1 MKINFSNCN
10 NIDQGEINIEENKLN
25 ILYGINGTGK
35 STLVKAITCKILNDD
50 VALQELKPYKH
61 AGNLDILPSVSFSTQ
76 PKSVL
81 VYNEKYIEDLLFISR
96 DEVMQNSFEIFIAPK
111 NYREQ
116 CENIDKQLNDIN
128 NFINNNNLIKVL
140 SDFVTELSKLLNDI
154 KINEA
159 KNTIGFGRSKIT
171 KLFKT
176 GNIIENIPNELS
188 SFDDFIKGENN
199 ISWIEWHNK
208 GTVFMK
214 TNRCPY
220 CSQNVNNELSLAINE
235 VNVLFSKATMS
246 TFKEAKNAISK
257 ATELFE
263 HSTANNLISA
273 VSSSS
278 ISDEDKILIGSTYLE
293 AKEILSHILLGGETN
308 TLDSLLNNYKNL
320 NNFLNSKKINVS
332 TLKYINSSA
341 IINEIN
347 EYNKSIDTLLTQ
359 SRDLFIELSKLNSSL
374 KATSAD
380 NLKDIN
386 DFLEY
391 SGINYEL
398 NLTEDS
404 KKVYLAPK
412 RIHGNM
418 VEIKNHLS
426 YGERNAFAIA
436 LFSLDAKTQ
445 TPDLVILDDPISSY
459 DTNKKYAIMYYL
471 FKTKK
476 SNLRGKTVLLLTHD
490 FEPIINIYV
499 KTKGKNGEIYSV
511 KYVENNDG
519 ILSEK
524 AIKCD
529 DILKIMALTKKLY
542 TDSNKDII
550 FRLIHYRRYLEL
562 IDNMSDGQYDI
573 ISSVIKGRHTP
584 QKKDGTNIDNYENA
598 IGLINADISD
608 FDYQEVCKHINDLSY
623 MINLYEVANTNYQK
637 LEIYRI
643 IQKIHGS
650 GTELNEVITNFID
663 QSFHIENTYLFQL
676 NPYNF
681 DYVPSYIIA
690 ICNDRIEKLKK
701 IETPIS

>member
-50 VALQELKPYKH
+50 MALQELKPYKH
-61 AGNLDILPSVSFSTQ
+61 AGNPDILPSVSFSTQ
-76 PKSVL
+76 PKSIL
-81 VYNEKYIEDLLFISR
+81 VYNEKYIDDLLFISR

-116 CENIDKQLNDIN
+116 CENIDNQLNDIN
-128 NFINNNNLIKVL
+128 NFINSNNLIKVL
-140 SDFVTELSKLLNDI
+140 SDFVTELSTLLNDI

-188 SFDDFIKGENN
+188 SFSDFIKGENN

-208 GTVFMK
+208 GTAFMK

-263 HSTANNLISA
+263 HNTANNLISA

-278 ISDEDKILIGSTYLE
+278 ISDEDKILIGRTYLE
-293 AKEILSHILLGGETN
+293 AKGILSHILLDGKTN

-320 NNFLNSKKINVS
+320 NDFLNSKKINVS

-359 SRDLFIELSKLNSSL
+359 SKDLFIELSKLNSSL

-459 DTNKKYAIMYYL
+459 DTNKKYAIMHYL
-471 FKTKK
+471 FRAKHASLK
-476 SNLRGKTVLLLTHD
+476 GKTVLLLTHD

-499 KTKGKNGEIYSV
+499 KSKNKDSGIYSI
-511 KYVENNDG
+511 KYVENTDG

-524 AIKCD
+524 IIKYED
-529 DILKIMALTKKLY
+529 VSKIITLTKNLY
-542 TDSNKDII
+542 KNSGNNII
-550 FRLIHYRRYLEL
+550 LRLIHYRRYLEL
-562 IDNMSDGQYDI
+562 NDNLHDGQYDI
-573 ISSVIKGRHTP
+573 ISSVLKGRNPP
-584 QKKDGTNIDNYENA
+584 QKKDGTIIIDYEGIIN
-598 IGLINADISD
+598 LIAKEVND
-608 FDYQEVCKHINDLSY
+608 FDYQDICKNVNDLSY
-623 MINLYEVANTNYQK
+623 MIDLYENANNNYQK

-643 IQKIHGS
+643 IQKKHNSGS
-650 GTELNEVITNFID
+650 ELNDVITNFID

-681 DYVPSYIIA
+681 DYVPNYIVTL
-690 ICNDRIEKLKK
+690 CDDRIKKLKK
-701 IETPIS
+701 I

>member
-25 ILYGINGTGK
+25 ILYGVNGTGK

-50 VALQELKPYKH
+50 MALQELKPYKH
-61 AGNLDILPSVSFSTQ
+61 AGNPDVLPSVSFSTQ
-76 PKSVL
+76 PKSIL

-116 CENIDKQLNDIN
+116 CENIDKQLNVIN
-128 NFINNNNLIKVL
+128 NFINRNNLIKVL
-140 SDFVTELSKLLNDI
+140 SDFVNELSKLLGDI
-154 KINEA
+154 KISKE

-176 GNIIENIPNELS
+176 GNVIENIPNELS
-188 SFDDFIKGENN
+188 SFNDFIKGENN

-208 GTVFMK
+208 GTNFMK
-214 TNRCPY
+214 DNHCPY
-220 CSQNVNNELSLAINE
+220 CSQNVNAELSLAINE
-235 VNVLFSKATMS
+235 INALFSKATMS
-246 TFKEAKNAISK
+246 TFKEAKNTISK

-263 HSTANNLISA
+263 HDTANNLISA

-278 ISDEDKILIGSTYLE
+278 ISDTDKNLIGRTYLE
-293 AKEILSHILLGGETN
+293 AKEILDHVLLNGETN
-308 TLDSLLNNYKNL
+308 TLDLLLNNYKNL
-320 NNFLNSKKINVS
+320 NDFLNSKKINVS

-359 SRDLFIELSKLNSSL
+359 SKDLFIELSKLNSSL

-436 LFSLDAKTQ
+436 LFSLDVKTQ

-459 DTNKKYAIMYYL
+459 DTNKKYAIMHYL
-471 FKTKK
+471 FRAKHASLKE
-476 SNLRGKTVLLLTHD
+476 KTVLLLTHD

-499 KTKGKNGEIYSV
+499 KSKNKDSGIYSI
-511 KYVENNDG
+511 KYVENTNG

-524 AIKCD
+524 SIKYED
-529 DILKIMALTKKLY
+529 VSKIITLTKNLY
-542 TDSNKDII
+542 KNSGNNII
-550 FRLIHYRRYLEL
+550 LRLIHYRRYLEL
-562 IDNMSDGQYDI
+562 SDNLHDGQYDI
-573 ISSVIKGRHTP
+573 ISSVLKGRNPP
-584 QKKDGTNIDNYENA
+584 QKKDGTIIIDYEGIIN
-598 IGLINADISD
+598 LIAKEVND
-608 FDYQEVCKHINDLSY
+608 FDYQDICKNVNDLSY
-623 MINLYEVANTNYQK
+623 MIDLYENANNNYQK

-643 IQKIHGS
+643 IQKKHNNGS
-650 GTELNEVITNFID
+650 ELNDVITNFID

-681 DYVPSYIIA
+681 DYVPNYIVTL
-690 ICNDRIEKLKK
+690 CDDRIKKLKK
-701 IETPIS
+701 I